1 MKRDER
7 MERRTTT
14 EEYRDMQIDERKL
27 YDEVGEHLDTDFR
40 NK

>member
-14 EEYRDMQIDERKL
+14 EEHTEMQIDERKL
-27 YDEVGEHLDTDFR
+27 YDEVGEDLDADFQD
-40 NK
+40 K

>member
-14 EEYRDMQIDERKL
+14 EEHTEMQIDERKL
-27 YDEVGEHLDTDFR
+27 YDEVGEDLDTDFR

>member
-7 MERRTTT
+7 MERRTTK
-14 EEYRDMQIDERKL
+14 EEHREVQIDERKL
-27 YDEVGEHLDTDFR
+27 YDEVGEDLDTDFR

>member
-14 EEYRDMQIDERKL
+14 EEHTEMQIDERKL
-27 YDEVGEHLDTDFR
+27 YDEVGEDLDADFR
-40 NK
+40 DK

>member
-14 EEYRDMQIDERKL
+14 EEHSEMQIDERKL
-27 YDEVGEHLDTDFR
+27 YNEVGEDLDTDFR